1 MGLNQGLPDYESGAL
16 TNWAMGPALLQSE
29 CKVKRNISKLQIL
42 RGVFA
47 FFCVFNKKIARQHN
61 ACKQLLSGWEDSN
74 FRPPRPER
82 GALTNCATPRV
93 GKPIA
98 KLHQFFEIA
107 TIFCNF
113 YFLIGDLFVELVF
126 WDEGLLDAHGSA
138 IMPAIFLLKRR
149 CGFWRRFFT
158 LNLEILGKKFERSML
173 NTYSWLVC
181 RRAIIYFLSWKY
193 TIQPN
198 NTLYILADAV
208 CICLWEHIFITLY
221 YRQ

>member
-1 MGLNQGLPDYESGAL
+1 
-16 TNWAMGPALLQSE
+16 MGPALLQSE

-149 CGFWRRFFT
+149 CGFWRRFYPQ
-158 LNLEILGKKFERSML
+158 LG
-173 NTYSWLVC
+173 NTWEEV
-181 RRAIIYFLSWKY
+181 REVHVE
-193 TIQPN
+193 
-198 NTLYILADAV
+198 YILLIGMPTSNYLFFV
-208 CICLWEHIFITLY
+208 MKIY
-221 YRQ
+221 YSAK

>member
-1 MGLNQGLPDYESGAL
+1 
-16 TNWAMGPALLQSE
+16 MGPALLQSE

-126 WDEGLLDAHGSA
+126 WDEGLLDAHDSA

-149 CGFWRRFFT
+149 CGFWRRFLPST
-158 LNLEILGKKFERSML
+158 
-173 NTYSWLVC
+173 
-181 RRAIIYFLSWKY
+181 WKY
-193 TIQPN
+193 LGRSSRGPCWIHTPDWYADEQLSIFCHENILFSQTIRY
-198 NTLYILADAV
+198 TY
-208 CICLWEHIFITLY
+208 
-221 YRQ
+221 

>member
-1 MGLNQGLPDYESGAL
+1 M
-16 TNWAMGPALLQSE
+16 T
-29 CKVKRNISKLQIL
+29 
-42 RGVFA
+42 
-47 FFCVFNKKIARQHN
+47 
-61 ACKQLLSGWEDSN
+61 CKQLLSGWEDSN

-113 YFLIGDLFVELVF
+113 YFFNWWFICWISVLRWRFARCTWLGNNARHFPIEAEM
-126 WDEGLLDAHGSA
+126 W
-138 IMPAIFLLKRR
+138 LLKA
-149 CGFWRRFFT
+149 FFT

>member
-1 MGLNQGLPDYESGAL
+1 
-16 TNWAMGPALLQSE
+16 MGPALLQSE

-113 YFLIGDLFVELVF
+113 YFFNWWFICWISVLRWRFARCTWLDNNARHFLIEAEM
-126 WDEGLLDAHGSA
+126 W
-138 IMPAIFLLKRR
+138 LLKAFLPSTCKYLGRSSR
-149 CGFWRRFFT
+149 GPCWIHT
-158 LNLEILGKKFERSML
+158 LDWYADEQLSIFCHENILFSQTIRY
-173 NTYSWLVC
+173 TY
-181 RRAIIYFLSWKY
+181 
-193 TIQPN
+193 
-198 NTLYILADAV
+198 
-208 CICLWEHIFITLY
+208 
-221 YRQ
+221 